1 MELYGGWSALLY
13 DSHPFRVPGEEEFF
27 IEEAQNQGSPVLE
40 LGCGTGR
47 LLIPVA
53 KAGHEI
59 YGLDLAED
67 MLNIARGK
75 IENLDRATRKRI
87 HLLEGDM
94 RDFKNNKRFKLI
106 TIPFRTFLHILT
118 VEDQKKTLHNILKHL
133 TDDGKLIIDIFDPKI
148 ELINSNL
155 GYQSSRLKQMTELV
169 HPISGNQVF
178 VWYSTTYNLEEQL
191 INEIW
196 IYEEIEDDGNVIRR
210 QYVPLKVRFV
220 YRFEMQHLLELCG
233 FRIDAL
239 YGNYNREEYF
249 HGGEQIWVC
258 RKG

>member
-13 DSHPFRVPGEEEFF
+13 DSHPFRVQGEEEFY
-27 IEEAQNQGSPVLE
+27 IQEAQQLGSPILE
-40 LGCGTGR
+40 LGSGTGR

-53 KAGHEI
+53 KSGSEI
-59 YGLDLAED
+59 HGLDLSED
-67 MLNIARGK
+67 MLNITRGK
-75 IENLDRATRKRI
+75 IEKLDDATQKRI
-87 HLLEGDM
+87 HLTQGDM
-94 RDFKNNKRFKLI
+94 RDFKFEQRFKLI
-106 TIPFRTFLHILT
+106 TIPFRAFLHILT
-118 VEDQKKTLHNILKHL
+118 VEDQKKTLQNILEHL
-133 TDDGKLIIDIFDPKI
+133 AEDGKLILDAFDPKL

-169 HPISGNQVF
+169 HPVSGNQVF
-178 VWYSTTYNLEEQL
+178 VWYSTTYNLEDQL

-220 YRFEMQHLLELCG
+220 YRYEMQHLLDLCG
-233 FRIDAL
+233 FKIDAL
-239 YGNYNREEYF
+239 YGNYNREDYF

-258 RKG
+258 SRA